1 MKLSAAAA
9 FALTAATVLL
19 HQIDVVQG
27 ATALDE
33 TQQSNEHIAI
43 KVNLRPNARGWQ
55 APVIDKTLER
65 SPVEEQKPA
74 SFEKKRTQR
83 PSHAKELVEHSRTHG
98 TSLETQT
105 QPTKDKDTHR
115 QRVRVSYEK
124 NSGTPSGQQAPPASR
139 PQHKKRNPTEAAA
152 NSKASQTASGLQQQ
166 PDDVS
171 KQDDGTGDLFES
183 ESGGMVTHQYYN
195 ATQIHE
201 QARMVS
207 AAVKSQMAEST
218 ALRDDSSTSVIASV
232 AVAGLVVGVVGII
245 VAVVGLLRQYS
256 EFAGVELESDL
267 PTVEGDR
274 VHPTSIKAEVVMA
287 VASSGE
293 GATDA
298 TDKSSYLPSDVEEE
312 EETKEG
318 DDYVC

>member
-1 MKLSAAAA
+1 MKLSAAAATA

-27 ATALDE
+27 TTALDE

-43 KVNLRPNARGWQ
+43 KVDLRPNARGWQ

-74 SFEKKRTQR
+74 SFEKKHTQHS
-83 PSHAKELVEHSRTHG
+83 SHAKELVKRSRTRDV
-98 TSLETQT
+98 SLETQT
-105 QPTKDKDTHR
+105 QPTKDKDTHT

-124 NSGTPSGQQAPPASR
+124 NSGTPSGQQASPASR
-139 PQHKKRNPTEAAA
+139 PQHKKRNPTKAAA
-152 NSKASQTASGLQQQ
+152 DSKASQTTSGLQQ

-171 KQDDGTGDLFES
+171 KHDDGTGDLFES

-232 AVAGLVVGVVGII
+232 AVAGLVVGVAGII
-245 VAVVGLLRQYS
+245 VAVVALLRQYS
-256 EFAGVELESDL
+256 DFTGVELESDL
-267 PTVEGDR
+267 PTVEGGR
-274 VHPTSIKAEVVMA
+274 VHPTSTKAEMAMVV
-287 VASSGE
+287 VSSGE

-312 EETKEG
+312 ETKEG